1 MPFEITRPLA
11 TLQKEAVDRVDSLA
25 EMSRL
30 KYVTISPGQEMTYT
44 AKLADAK
51 AYISAGYPVD
61 ASLFPCIAFEATATG
76 TTNQQV
82 ADLIIY
88 TAGLWSAVGAMIEG
102 KRQEFKKAIATA
114 LTVADIRIAEQGF
127 IDAMGAL

>member
-11 TLQKEAVDRVDSLA
+11 TLQKEAIDRVDSL
-25 EMSRL
+25 SGLTRL

-51 AYISAGYPVD
+51 AYVDAGYPD
-61 ASLFPCIAFEATATG
+61 AIPYPWINAEALATN
-76 TTNQQV
+76 TTPTQV

-88 TAGLWSAVGAMIEG
+88 TAGLWSTVGATIEG
-102 KRQEFKKAIATA
+102 KRQEVKKLITAA
-114 LTVADIRIAEQGF
+114 LTVTDIRIAEQVF
-127 IDAMGAL
+127 IDAMAAL